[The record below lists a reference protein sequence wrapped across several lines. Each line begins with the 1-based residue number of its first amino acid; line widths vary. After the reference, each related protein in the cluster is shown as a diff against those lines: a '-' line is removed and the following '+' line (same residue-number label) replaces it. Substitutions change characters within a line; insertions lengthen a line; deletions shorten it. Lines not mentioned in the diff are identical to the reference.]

1 MYLYNP
7 ETNDLKISNSP
18 LEGYKEISQVRYKAL
33 LSKKADQKI
42 KSYGK
47 KLISIDGES
56 GIQGRSTKI
65 AGVSDRNSN
74 EPTVVIDSDNGRLF
88 GLILEVQKEAKVPT
102 VSAGDASKLAANT
115 EWVKLQKYVDSKTL
129 GAYVTN
135 SSLTAKTIDV
145 NLKSAKVMDNDVA
158 TQIWVT
164 QQSYVTATTLSAY
177 AKLNSPA
184 FTGTPTAP
192 TANKG
197 TENTQLATTA
207 YVRTEL
213 KDYLTA
219 ISISNKTLN
228 GNFKSLKLSDND
240 VATQA
245 WTVSQKYIT
254 AAALSDYATENW
266 VKQQGY
272 VTSSALSGYA
282 TQNWVQ
288 QQGYATQTWVSTNYQ
303 SKLNFT
309 PVQQGGVAGMDNNKI
324 YLGWGNKSFRIQVDS
339 NPIERIILASN
350 FNSLLA
356 VFTKSYTHG
365 ASVDWLMAGVG
376 SNGVYLSCV
385 PSRYA
390 AGGGDQRSAFFID
403 DSYAINGRNSDNSTG
418 NAFRATSHTNIQG
431 KDEWSENP
439 HYYLLSVGDYE
450 NVTGVVMEYVIREE
464 GKYLKKL
471 TKEEYLHILESFET
485 YTDKFLYYNKEIS
498 ELYEGEFPLE
508 FKKLCS
514 IRVKK
519 NLLLCTD
526 KWATKPYSNIM
537 TESELNIFEE
547 LRALWHYEVCNDITT
562 EVNVKNL
569 PEFLVKKLNINL
581 AKL

>member
-1 MYLYNP
+1 MYLHNP
-7 ETNDLKISNSP
+7 VTGELKISDKLLDGFEQVTS
-18 LEGYKEISQVRYKAL
+18 LKYKSL
-33 LSKKADQKI
+33 LVSKKNKLAENKQSLEINGNKGI
-42 KSYGK
+42 KGK
-47 KLISIDGES
+47 
-56 GIQGRSTKI
+56 STKI
-65 AGVSDRNSN
+65 TGKKDDNL
-74 EPTVVIDSDNGRLF
+74 TVDIDSET
-88 GLILEVQKEAKVPT
+88 GLVYALQLKIQDEALVPT
-102 VSAGDASKLAANT
+102 VEINDNSKRVANT
-115 EWVKLQKYVDSKTL
+115 EWVKLQEYVNSKTL
-129 GAYVTN
+129 EAYVIN
-135 SSLTAKTIDV
+135 SSLTDKTIDV
-145 NLKSAKVMDNDVA
+145 NLKSILIMD
-158 TQIWVT
+158 
-164 QQSYVTATTLSAY
+164 
-177 AKLNSPA
+177 
-184 FTGTPTAP
+184 
-192 TANKG
+192 
-197 TENTQLATTA
+197 E
-207 YVRTEL
+207 
-213 KDYLTA
+213 
-219 ISISNKTLN
+219 
-228 GNFKSLKLSDND
+228 
-240 VATQA
+240 
-245 WTVSQKYIT
+245 TVSTQT
-254 AAALSDYATENW
+254 W
-266 VKQQGY
+266 VQQQGY
-272 VTSSALSGYA
+272 LTSTSLNGYATQDWVQQQGYLTSTSLNGYATQGWVQQQGYLTSTSLNGYATQDWVQQQGYLTSTSLNGYATQGWVQQQGYLTSTSLNGYATQDWVQQQGYLTSASLSGYA
-282 TQNWVQ
+282 TQE
-288 QQGYATQTWVSTNYQ
+288 WVSTNYQ

-356 VFTKSYTHG
+356 VFTQSYTHG
-365 ASVDWLMAGVG
+365 ASVDWFMAGVG
-376 SNGVYLSCV
+376 TNGVYLSCV
-385 PSRYA
+385 PSHYA

-403 DSYAINGRNSDNSTG
+403 DSYTISGRNSNNSTG
-418 NAFRATSHTNIQG
+418 NAFRATSHTYIQG

-464 GKYLKKL
+464 GTYLKKL

-498 ELYEGEFPLE
+498 ELYEGELPLE

>member
-18 LEGYKEISQVRYKAL
+18 LEGYKEISQVRYKVL

-42 KSYGK
+42 KSYGG

-56 GIQGRSTKI
+56 GIQGKTTKI
-65 AGVSDRNSN
+65 TGVSDRNSN
-74 EPTVVIDSDNGRLF
+74 DPTIVIDSDNGRLF

-129 GAYVTN
+129 EAYVTN
-135 SSLTAKTIDV
+135 SSLTAKTINV
-145 NLKSAKVMDNDVA
+145 NLKSVLIMDKVVA
-158 TQIWVT
+158 TEDWVQQQGYLKSTSLNGYAT
-164 QQSYVTATTLSAY
+164 QQWVQQQ
-177 AKLNSPA
+177 
-184 FTGTPTAP
+184 G
-192 TANKG
+192 
-197 TENTQLATTA
+197 
-207 YVRTEL
+207 
-213 KDYLTA
+213 YLT
-219 ISISNKTLN
+219 ST
-228 GNFKSLKLSDND
+228 SLKGY
-240 VATQA
+240 ATQE
-245 WTVSQKYIT
+245 WVQQQS
-254 AAALSDYATENW
+254 YATENW

-288 QQGYATQTWVSTNYQ
+288 QQGYATQQWVQQQGYLTSTSLKGYATQEWVSTNYQ

-309 PVQQGGVAGMDNNKI
+309 PVQQGGGAGQGSNKVYI
-324 YLGWGNKSFRIQVDS
+324 GWDTTKSRLKAQVDYTDLGNIVFDSQLKSFFSVYTQG
-339 NPIERIILASN
+339 
-350 FNSLLA
+350 
-356 VFTKSYTHG
+356 YTHG
-365 ASVDWLMAGVG
+365 PSVDWQMTHVDYLGF
-376 SNGVYLSCV
+376 YLSCV
-385 PSRYA
+385 PSFYA
-390 AGGGDQRSAFFID
+390 AGGGDQRSAFIVD
-403 DSYAINGRNSDNSTG
+403 DSYTISGKNSNNTNGNGYRTATYKNLTG
-418 NAFRATSHTNIQG
+418 
-431 KDEWSENP
+431 KEEWSENP

-464 GKYLKKL
+464 GTYLKKL

>member
-1 MYLYNP
+1 MYLHNP
-7 ETNDLKISNSP
+7 VTGELKISDKLLDGFEQVTS
-18 LEGYKEISQVRYKAL
+18 LKYKSL
-33 LSKKADQKI
+33 LVSKKNKLAENKQSLEINGNKGI
-42 KSYGK
+42 KGK
-47 KLISIDGES
+47 
-56 GIQGRSTKI
+56 STKI
-65 AGVSDRNSN
+65 TGKKDDNL
-74 EPTVVIDSDNGRLF
+74 TVDIDSET
-88 GLILEVQKEAKVPT
+88 GLVYALQLKIQDEALVPT
-102 VSAGDASKLAANT
+102 VEINDNSKRVANT
-115 EWVKLQKYVDSKTL
+115 EWVKLQEYVNSKTL
-129 GAYVTN
+129 EAYVIN
-135 SSLTAKTIDV
+135 SSLTDKTIDV
-145 NLKSAKVMDNDVA
+145 NLKSILIMD
-158 TQIWVT
+158 
-164 QQSYVTATTLSAY
+164 
-177 AKLNSPA
+177 
-184 FTGTPTAP
+184 
-192 TANKG
+192 
-197 TENTQLATTA
+197 E
-207 YVRTEL
+207 
-213 KDYLTA
+213 
-219 ISISNKTLN
+219 
-228 GNFKSLKLSDND
+228 
-240 VATQA
+240 
-245 WTVSQKYIT
+245 TVSTQT
-254 AAALSDYATENW
+254 W
-266 VKQQGY
+266 VQQQGY
-272 VTSSALSGYA
+272 LTSTSLNGYATQDWVQQQGYLTSASLSGYA
-282 TQNWVQ
+282 TQE
-288 QQGYATQTWVSTNYQ
+288 WVSTNYQ

-356 VFTKSYTHG
+356 VFTQSYTHG
-365 ASVDWLMAGVG
+365 ASVDWFMAGVG
-376 SNGVYLSCV
+376 TNGVYLSCV
-385 PSRYA
+385 PSHYA

-403 DSYAINGRNSDNSTG
+403 DSYTISGRNSNNSTG
-418 NAFRATSHTNIQG
+418 NAFRATSHTYIQG

-537 TESELNIFEE
+537 TESELNTFEE

>member
-18 LEGYKEISQVRYKAL
+18 LEGYKEISQLRYKAL

-129 GAYVTN
+129 EAYVTN
-135 SSLTAKTIDV
+135 SSLTAKTINV
-145 NLKSAKVMDNDVA
+145 NLKSVLIMDKVVA
-158 TQIWVT
+158 T
-164 QQSYVTATTLSAY
+164 
-177 AKLNSPA
+177 
-184 FTGTPTAP
+184 
-192 TANKG
+192 
-197 TENTQLATTA
+197 E
-207 YVRTEL
+207 
-213 KDYLTA
+213 D
-219 ISISNKTLN
+219 
-228 GNFKSLKLSDND
+228 
-240 VATQA
+240 
-245 WTVSQKYIT
+245 
-254 AAALSDYATENW
+254 
-266 VKQQGY
+266 
-272 VTSSALSGYA
+272 
-282 TQNWVQ
+282 WVQ
-288 QQGYATQTWVSTNYQ
+288 QQGYLKSTSLNGYATQQWVQQQGYLTSTSLKGYATQEWVQQQSYATQQWVQQQGYLTSTSLKGYATQEWVSSNYQ

-309 PVQQGGVAGMDNNKI
+309 PVQQGGGTGMGSNKI
-324 YLGWGNKSFRIQVDS
+324 YIGLVNNVLKIQVDAKT
-339 NPIERIILASN
+339 PEKILLASE
-350 FNSLLA
+350 FNSL
-356 VFTKSYTHG
+356 FSIYTQGYTHG
-365 ASVDWLMAGVG
+365 SSVDWQMTHVDYLGF
-376 SNGVYLSCV
+376 YLSCV
-385 PSRYA
+385 PSFYA
-390 AGGGDQRSAFFID
+390 AGGGDQRSGFTVD
-403 DSYAINGRNSDNSTG
+403 DAYAISGRNSTNTTG
-418 NAFRATSHTNIQG
+418 NAYRCVVDKNLKG
-431 KDEWSENP
+431 KEECSENP

-464 GKYLKKL
+464 GTYLKKL

>member
-1 MYLYNP
+1 MYLHNP
-7 ETNDLKISNSP
+7 VTGELKISDKLLDGFEQVTSLKYKSLLFRKKNKLAENKQS
-18 LEGYKEISQVRYKAL
+18 LEINGNKG
-33 LSKKADQKI
+33 I
-42 KSYGK
+42 KGK
-47 KLISIDGES
+47 
-56 GIQGRSTKI
+56 STKI
-65 AGVSDRNSN
+65 TGKKDDNL
-74 EPTVVIDSDNGRLF
+74 TVDIDSET
-88 GLILEVQKEAKVPT
+88 GLVYALQLKIQDEALVPT
-102 VSAGDASKLAANT
+102 VEINDNSKRVANT
-115 EWVKLQKYVDSKTL
+115 EWVKLQEYVNSKTL
-129 GAYVTN
+129 EAYVIN
-135 SSLTAKTIDV
+135 SSLTDKTIDV
-145 NLKSAKVMDNDVA
+145 NLKSILIMD
-158 TQIWVT
+158 
-164 QQSYVTATTLSAY
+164 
-177 AKLNSPA
+177 
-184 FTGTPTAP
+184 
-192 TANKG
+192 
-197 TENTQLATTA
+197 E
-207 YVRTEL
+207 
-213 KDYLTA
+213 
-219 ISISNKTLN
+219 
-228 GNFKSLKLSDND
+228 
-240 VATQA
+240 
-245 WTVSQKYIT
+245 TVSTQT
-254 AAALSDYATENW
+254 W
-266 VKQQGY
+266 VQQQGY
-272 VTSSALSGYA
+272 LTSTSLNGYATQDWVQQQGYLTSTSLNGYATQGWVQQQGYLTSTSLNGYATQDWVQQQGYLTSASLSGYA
-282 TQNWVQ
+282 TQE
-288 QQGYATQTWVSTNYQ
+288 WVSTNYQ

-356 VFTKSYTHG
+356 VFTQSYTHG
-365 ASVDWLMAGVG
+365 ASVDWFMAGVG

-385 PSRYA
+385 PSHYA

-403 DSYAINGRNSDNSTG
+403 DSYTISGRNSNYSTG
-418 NAFRATSHTNIQG
+418 NAFRATSHTYIQG

-498 ELYEGEFPLE
+498 EFYEGEFPLE

-537 TESELNIFEE
+537 TESELNTFEE

>member
-74 EPTVVIDSDNGRLF
+74 EPTVVIDSDNGSLF

-129 GAYVTN
+129 EAYVIN
-135 SSLTAKTIDV
+135 SSLTDKTIDV
-145 NLKSAKVMDNDVA
+145 NLKSILIMD
-158 TQIWVT
+158 
-164 QQSYVTATTLSAY
+164 
-177 AKLNSPA
+177 
-184 FTGTPTAP
+184 
-192 TANKG
+192 
-197 TENTQLATTA
+197 E
-207 YVRTEL
+207 
-213 KDYLTA
+213 
-219 ISISNKTLN
+219 
-228 GNFKSLKLSDND
+228 
-240 VATQA
+240 
-245 WTVSQKYIT
+245 TVSTQT
-254 AAALSDYATENW
+254 W
-266 VKQQGY
+266 VQQQGY
-272 VTSSALSGYA
+272 LTSTSLNGYATQDWVQQQGYLTSASLSGYA
-282 TQNWVQ
+282 TQE
-288 QQGYATQTWVSTNYQ
+288 WVSTNYQ

-309 PVQQGGVAGMDNNKI
+309 PVQQGGGTGMGSNKI
-324 YLGWGNKSFRIQVDS
+324 YIGLVNNVLKIQVDAKT
-339 NPIERIILASN
+339 PEKILLASE
-350 FNSLLA
+350 FNSL
-356 VFTKSYTHG
+356 FSIYTQGYTHG
-365 ASVDWLMAGVG
+365 SSLDWQMTHVDYLGF
-376 SNGVYLSCV
+376 YLSCV
-385 PSRYA
+385 PSFYA
-390 AGGGDQRSAFFID
+390 AGGGDQRSGFTVD
-403 DSYAINGRNSDNSTG
+403 DAYAITGRNSTNTNG
-418 NAFRATSHTNIQG
+418 NAYRCVVDKNLKG
-431 KDEWSENP
+431 KEEWSENP

-464 GKYLKKL
+464 GTYLKKL

-569 PEFLVKKLNINL
+569 PEFLIKKLNINL

>member
-18 LEGYKEISQVRYKAL
+18 LEGYKEISQLRYKAL

-129 GAYVTN
+129 EAYVTN
-135 SSLTAKTIDV
+135 SSLTAKTINV
-145 NLKSAKVMDNDVA
+145 NLKSVLIMDKVVA
-158 TQIWVT
+158 T
-164 QQSYVTATTLSAY
+164 
-177 AKLNSPA
+177 
-184 FTGTPTAP
+184 
-192 TANKG
+192 
-197 TENTQLATTA
+197 E
-207 YVRTEL
+207 
-213 KDYLTA
+213 D
-219 ISISNKTLN
+219 
-228 GNFKSLKLSDND
+228 
-240 VATQA
+240 
-245 WTVSQKYIT
+245 
-254 AAALSDYATENW
+254 
-266 VKQQGY
+266 
-272 VTSSALSGYA
+272 
-282 TQNWVQ
+282 WVQ
-288 QQGYATQTWVSTNYQ
+288 QQGYLKSTSLNGYATQQWVQQQGYLTSTSLKGYATQEWVSSNYQ

-309 PVQQGGVAGMDNNKI
+309 PVQQGGGTGMGSNKI
-324 YLGWGNKSFRIQVDS
+324 YIGLVNNVLKIQVDAKT
-339 NPIERIILASN
+339 PEKILLASE
-350 FNSLLA
+350 FNSL
-356 VFTKSYTHG
+356 FSIYTQGYTHG
-365 ASVDWLMAGVG
+365 SSVDWQMTHVDYLGF
-376 SNGVYLSCV
+376 YLSCV
-385 PSRYA
+385 PSFYA
-390 AGGGDQRSAFFID
+390 AGGGDQRSGFTVD
-403 DSYAINGRNSDNSTG
+403 DAYAISGRNSTNTTG
-418 NAFRATSHTNIQG
+418 NAYRCVVDKNLKG
-431 KDEWSENP
+431 KEECSENP

-464 GKYLKKL
+464 GTYLKKL